1 MLNLLSK
8 RPLAFWLTASLLSL
22 TTFGIAADRGLPAQ
36 EGIVNFG
43 QVNQTIYRGAEPDA
57 TAVKNLQRLGVKTI
71 IDLRL
76 PNEGLQGEPV
86 QAQAHGILYTNVP
99 LRGLGR
105 PTDEQVRQV
114 LGLIET
120 LPGPVFIHCK
130 HGCDRTGTIIACYR
144 IQHDQ
149 WSSANALKEAARYGI
164 SWFERGMRNYVLSFG
179 KARTTIDVASLRA
192 R

>member
-114 LGLIET
+114 LRLIET